1 MFNIYIL
8 SLPLCLIS
16 QFKLYFQTHMFYQ
29 AYLPLDSYL
38 FRECTCTLL
47 HCPQLLVAY
56 FTLIHQYL
64 VDLQHYLQYLLYMYI
79 LYFNILYTPLSL

>member
-1 MFNIYIL
+1 MFNIHIL

-16 QFKLYFQTHMFYQ
+16 QSKLYFQNHLFYQ

-38 FRECTCTLL
+38 FRPCKL
-47 HCPQLLVAY
+47 PSAAY

-64 VDLQHYLQYLLYMYI
+64 VVLQHLSTLFIIYVHFTFQYFVHPI
-79 LYFNILYTPLSL
+79 IIIITV